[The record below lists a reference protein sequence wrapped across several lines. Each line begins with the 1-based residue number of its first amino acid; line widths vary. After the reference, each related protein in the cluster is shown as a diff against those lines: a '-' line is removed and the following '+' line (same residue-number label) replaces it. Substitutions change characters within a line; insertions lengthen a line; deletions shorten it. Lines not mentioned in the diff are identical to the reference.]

1 MKTRLRIL
9 MKLMLILLL
18 AVCFLILMKRDTRV
32 FRMKQPEGEGITVED
47 AVILMQALKEN
58 AVFNETVSENLGKW
72 LDQQK
77 ISYAENEYVKLL
89 YGDYIDLVRMLT
101 DDHEFEM
108 EEKYREDFY
117 LLKEDWYQ
125 SYDRLLA
132 LYGLKDRIKL
142 TEISVLSGG
151 DKIREEETGEPLE
164 EDKVLSEDGKIYRC
178 TSDAFGECY
187 FSVIRAY
194 ICGDVL
200 LTVREKTKKEITL
213 ANVWILEAGENQIQ
227 FFVNG
232 FEVFYAQEQE
242 EALMNP
248 QRECVAD
255 LIFDSG
261 RLTRLESKEEKMS
274 GTLLRISDRELELK
288 DKGTFEIEESCKVYQ
303 LYEELREA
311 DLTELKVGY
320 DFADYVMDDG
330 KICAVL
336 IVRKENMESIRVAVM
351 NSGFQSLYHECIRLT
366 SDCETELVYGSYED
380 RKTEMIPAGEEL
392 ILDGESD
399 YLKGDRVELIPSAG
413 SGKIKVN
420 SIERNQGSPECRLS
434 GYRYCGNE

>member
-151 DKIREEETGEPLE
+151 DKSGRKKRGNPL
-164 EDKVLSEDGKIYRC
+164 K
-178 TSDAFGECY
+178 
-187 FSVIRAY
+187 
-194 ICGDVL
+194 
-200 LTVREKTKKEITL
+200 KTKYYRKMGRYTGAL
-213 ANVWILEAGENQIQ
+213 QMLSVNV
-227 FFVNG
+227 
-232 FEVFYAQEQE
+232 
-242 EALMNP
+242 
-248 QRECVAD
+248 
-255 LIFDSG
+255 IF
-261 RLTRLESKEEKMS
+261 
-274 GTLLRISDRELELK
+274 
-288 DKGTFEIEESCKVYQ
+288 
-303 LYEELREA
+303 
-311 DLTELKVGY
+311 
-320 DFADYVMDDG
+320 
-330 KICAVL
+330 
-336 IVRKENMESIRVAVM
+336 
-351 NSGFQSLYHECIRLT
+351 
-366 SDCETELVYGSYED
+366 
-380 RKTEMIPAGEEL
+380 P
-392 ILDGESD
+392 
-399 YLKGDRVELIPSAG
+399 
-413 SGKIKVN
+413 
-420 SIERNQGSPECRLS
+420 
-434 GYRYCGNE
+434 